1 MYGIEPI
8 FWLKLIFVILIFLL
22 SFIIF
27 SSVMSRWLKV
37 EKNKF
42 FSHDHVNDKHQ
53 KIDWTIRIIF
63 VAFIVLGSFIN
74 VTRDYSERIWF
85 LEPWYLLFGLT
96 ILSEA
101 VRALMEWKYADN
113 KNAYIFTLSQ
123 LVFGMILVIS
133 ILTTNFFG
141 MF

>member
-1 MYGIEPI
+1 
-8 FWLKLIFVILIFLL
+8 
-22 SFIIF
+22 
-27 SSVMSRWLKV
+27 MSRWLKV

-42 FSHDHVNDKHQ
+42 FSHNHVNDKHQ

-96 ILSEA
+96 ILSGA
-101 VRALMEWKYADN
+101 IQASMEWKYADN